1 LPRAFS
7 PGSSAAL
14 PRPLRDR
21 RRLTVPGWEPYSAAA
36 MASPPHIVVLGGG
49 PAGLAVGWS
58 ARRRGLPFTLL
69 EASDRVGGNC
79 TTLQTGDFRY
89 DSGAHRLHDRD
100 PEITAELRRLL
111 GDDLRR
117 IDVPSQIWDEGRL
130 IRFPLS
136 SAELLAHL
144 GPLCFGRA
152 ALEVLRARIGGGGP
166 PQNFEAFALR
176 QYGRVIAERFLLDYS
191 TKLWGAPAAELSPQI
206 AGQRL
211 SGLDLRAFISESVLG
226 RSKAHVE
233 GSFYYPRL
241 GIGQI
246 SERLADAGGRD
257 AIRTDVPITRLLH
270 DGRAIRAVEIAGRER
285 RDAEVVVSSL
295 PLDLTLRI
303 LDPPPPP
310 EVLRLTRDIHYR
322 QVRLAVLFVNR
333 PSVTQAAT
341 VYFPHRRFSF
351 TRISEPRNR
360 SPEMAP
366 AGATSL
372 LAEIPCHEDDDL
384 WRADERAVIDAV
396 RAQVE
401 AVGWVRPG
409 EVLGGAAHRLANAY
423 PILDTRCA
431 SAVERIHRYLA
442 GFANLWLVGR
452 SGRFVYGWIHDMVR
466 MGLETVAEIA
476 AGSHVG

>member
-1 LPRAFS
+1 
-7 PGSSAAL
+7 
-14 PRPLRDR
+14 
-21 RRLTVPGWEPYSAAA
+21 
-36 MASPPHIVVLGGG
+36 MAVRPHISVLGGG

-58 ARRRGLPFTLL
+58 ALRRGLPFTVF
-69 EASDRVGGNC
+69 EAADRIGGNC
-79 TTLQTGDFRY
+79 TTLAAGGFRY

-100 PEITAELRRLL
+100 PEVTAEMKRLL

-117 IDVPSQIWDEGRL
+117 VDVPSQIWDEGRL

-144 GPLCFGRA
+144 GPARFGRA
-152 ALEVLRARIGGGGP
+152 ALEVLRARLGNGGP
-166 PQNFEAFALR
+166 PGSFEAFALR
-176 QYGRVIAERFLLDYS
+176 RYGRLIAERFLLDYS
-191 TKLWGAPAAELSPQI
+191 AKLWGAPAVELSPQI

-211 SGLDLRAFISESVLG
+211 SGLDLRAFVSESILG

-233 GSFYYPRL
+233 GVFYYPRL

-246 SERLADAGGRD
+246 CERLADACGRD
-257 AIRTDVPITRLLH
+257 AIRLGAPVTRLLH

-295 PLDLTLRI
+295 PLGRTLAM
-303 LDPPPPP
+303 LSPPPPP
-310 EVLRLTRDIHYR
+310 ELERLAGEIRYR
-322 QVRLAVLFVNR
+322 HVRLAVLFVNR
-333 PSVTQAAT
+333 PSLTRSAT
-341 VYFPHRRFSF
+341 VYFPHRRFPF

-372 LAEIPCHEDDDL
+372 LAEIPCHEDDEL
-384 WRADERAVIDAV
+384 WRADDCTVIDVV

-401 AVGWVRPG
+401 AIGWVRPG
-409 EVLGGAAHRLANAY
+409 EVLGGAAHRLTNAY

-442 GFANLWLVGR
+442 GFGNLWLVGR
-452 SGRFVYGWIHDMVR
+452 SGRFVYGWIHDMLR
-466 MGLETVAEIA
+466 MGIETVAEIA
-476 AGSHVG
+476 EGRRGG

>member
-1 LPRAFS
+1 MS
-7 PGSSAAL
+7 PL
-14 PRPLRDR
+14 HPIL
-21 RRLTVPGWEPYSAAA
+21 
-36 MASPPHIVVLGGG
+36 VLGGG
-49 PAGLAVGWS
+49 PAGLAVGWT
-58 ARRRGLPFTLL
+58 ARRRGLPFTLF

-79 TTLQTGDFRY
+79 VTLQTGPFRY

-111 GDDLRR
+111 GDDLCR

-144 GPLCFGRA
+144 GPLRFGRA
-152 ALEVLRARIGGGGP
+152 ALEVLQARLLAGGGP
-166 PQNFEAFALR
+166 PRTFEAFALR
-176 QYGRVIAERFLLDYS
+176 QYGRLIAERFLLDYS
-191 TKLWGAPAAELSPQI
+191 AKLWGAPAAELSPEI

-211 SGLDLRAFISESVLG
+211 SGLDLRAFLSESILG

-233 GSFYYPRL
+233 GVFYYPRL

-246 SERLADAGGRD
+246 SERLADACGRD
-257 AIRTDVPITRLLH
+257 AIRLGAPVTRLLH
-270 DGRAIRAVEIAGRER
+270 DGRAIRAVEIGGRER

-295 PLDLTLRI
+295 PLGRTLEM

-310 EVLRLTRDIHYR
+310 ELERLAGEIRYR

-333 PSVTQAAT
+333 PSLTQAAT
-341 VYFPHRRFSF
+341 VYFPHRGFPF

-372 LAEIPCHEDDDL
+372 LAEIPCHEDDEL
-384 WRADERAVIDAV
+384 WRADDGTVIDVV
-396 RAQVE
+396 RTQVE
-401 AVGWVRPG
+401 AIGWVRPG
-409 EVLGGAAHRLANAY
+409 EVLGGAAHRLTNAY

-431 SAVERIHRYLA
+431 SAVEGIHRYLA
-442 GFANLWLVGR
+442 GFDNLWLVGR
-452 SGRFVYGWIHDMVR
+452 SGRFVYGWIHDMIR
-466 MGLETVAEIA
+466 MGVETVAEIA
-476 AGSHVG
+476 DGRRGG